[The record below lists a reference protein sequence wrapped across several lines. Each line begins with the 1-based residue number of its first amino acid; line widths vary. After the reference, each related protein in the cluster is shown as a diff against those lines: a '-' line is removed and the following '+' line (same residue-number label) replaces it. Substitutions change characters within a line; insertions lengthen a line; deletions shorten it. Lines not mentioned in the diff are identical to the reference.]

1 MPDFKEW
8 PFIGRVIG
16 AMAALAVVFCPLLVT
31 AFSLGS
37 TANSLA
43 SMRSSL
49 ESLTIEQGKIRE
61 KLTEQSN
68 ASIQAGY
75 ANSSRFQDMERRIS
89 ALEAAALHA
98 DSR

>member
-16 AMAALAVVFCPLLVT
+16 ALAALAVLFCPLLVT

-37 TANSLA
+37 TANSLS
-43 SMRSSL
+43 SMRASL

-68 ASIQAGY
+68 AAIQTGY
-75 ANSSRFQDMERRIS
+75 ANTSRFQDMERRLG
-89 ALEAAALHA
+89 ALEAAAMVQTQ
-98 DSR
+98 R